1 MRSLIL
7 LLSCISGHVLAS
19 INQGMSESLDG
30 EVAMKNLEAAQV
42 KMEEKLNSMTN
53 FIDQELSKAKESP
66 VLSRRKRSAEKKNPL
81 LEIPQNTVKD
91 IIISMR
97 ALNKEFDELQRVY
110 EQYRNTDKEYEAD
123 TDDGMGDQ
131 VNDDTDDGEAN
142 GEGIV
147 DYGPEIDPIDP
158 DPEQYLGTDDGEG
171 TGDEDQGDDSEVYD
185 GTDDGE
191 NQGEGTGEEGEGDD
205 ADSYDDQDDS
215 VDNDGMDE
223 GAGDDKAK
231 GDFGGLTT
239 AYDEST
245 DDGADDGNG
254 DMDDDAEGHD
264 GPEDGEG
271 DGMDEGAEDGGDA
284 DDAENVDEGSD
295 DGGDEGGV
303 DGTDDGEYPDDEPA
317 PKKHKGGKQKRKD
330 RRFFRF

>member
-1 MRSLIL
+1 M
-7 LLSCISGHVLAS
+7 GALAS

-191 NQGEGTGEEGEGDD
+191 NQGEGTGEEGEGD
-205 ADSYDDQDDS
+205 
-215 VDNDGMDE
+215 
-223 GAGDDKAK
+223 
-231 GDFGGLTT
+231 FGGLTT
-239 AYDEST
+239 AYDDST
-245 DDGADDGNG
+245 DDGADDGADDGNG
-254 DMDDDAEGHD
+254 DMGDDAEGHD

-271 DGMDEGAEDGGDA
+271 DGVDEGAEDGGDA

-295 DGGDEGGV
+295 DGGNEGGV

>member
-1 MRSLIL
+1 
-7 LLSCISGHVLAS
+7 
-19 INQGMSESLDG
+19 
-30 EVAMKNLEAAQV
+30 
-42 KMEEKLNSMTN
+42 MTN

-191 NQGEGTGEEGEGDD
+191 NQGEEGEGDD
-205 ADSYDDQDDS
+205 ADSYDDQDDG

-239 AYDEST
+239 AYDDST
-245 DDGADDGNG
+245 DDGADDGADDGNG
-254 DMDDDAEGHD
+254 DMGDDAEGHD

-271 DGMDEGAEDGGDA
+271 DGVDEGAEDG
-284 DDAENVDEGSD
+284 ENVDEGSD
-295 DGGDEGGV
+295 DGGNEGGV

>member
-1 MRSLIL
+1 M
-7 LLSCISGHVLAS
+7 GALAS

-131 VNDDTDDGEAN
+131 VNDDTDDGEA
-142 GEGIV
+142 
-147 DYGPEIDPIDP
+147 
-158 DPEQYLGTDDGEG
+158 DGEG

-191 NQGEGTGEEGEGDD
+191 NQGEGTGEEGDGDD
-205 ADSYDDQDDS
+205 ADSYDDQDDG

-223 GAGDDKAK
+223 GA
-231 GDFGGLTT
+231 
-239 AYDEST
+239 
-245 DDGADDGNG
+245 
-254 DMDDDAEGHD
+254 
-264 GPEDGEG
+264 
-271 DGMDEGAEDGGDA
+271 
-284 DDAENVDEGSD
+284 
-295 DGGDEGGV
+295 
-303 DGTDDGEYPDDEPA
+303 
-317 PKKHKGGKQKRKD
+317 
-330 RRFFRF
+330 

>member
-1 MRSLIL
+1 
-7 LLSCISGHVLAS
+7 
-19 INQGMSESLDG
+19 
-30 EVAMKNLEAAQV
+30 
-42 KMEEKLNSMTN
+42 MTN

-131 VNDDTDDGEAN
+131 VNDDTDDGEAK
-142 GEGIV
+142 
-147 DYGPEIDPIDP
+147 
-158 DPEQYLGTDDGEG
+158 
-171 TGDEDQGDDSEVYD
+171 GDEDQGDDSEVYD

-191 NQGEGTGEEGEGDD
+191 NQGEEGEGDD
-205 ADSYDDQDDS
+205 ADSYDDQDDG

-239 AYDEST
+239 AYDDST
-245 DDGADDGNG
+245 DDGADDG
-254 DMDDDAEGHD
+254 
-264 GPEDGEG
+264 
-271 DGMDEGAEDGGDA
+271 A
-284 DDAENVDEGSD
+284 DDGN
-295 DGGDEGGV
+295 
-303 DGTDDGEYPDDEPA
+303 
-317 PKKHKGGKQKRKD
+317 
-330 RRFFRF
+330 